1 MRLTMSRDVKDA
13 DIASKQASKHSSVL
27 ILEYRKYSLD
37 FWLQIFLSLPRVR
50 NIFIE
55 GACI

>member
-13 DIASKQASKHSSVL
+13 DIASKHSSVS

-50 NIFIE
+50 KIFIE

>member
-1 MRLTMSRDVKDA
+1 MSEEARETNIASKQ
-13 DIASKQASKHSSVL
+13 ASKQASKHSSVS
-27 ILEYRKYSLD
+27 ILEYKKYSLD

-50 NIFIE
+50 KIFIE

>member
-1 MRLTMSRDVKDA
+1 MIKGMKET
-13 DIASKQASKHSSVL
+13 DIASRHSSVS
-27 ILEYRKYSLD
+27 ILEYKKYSLD

-50 NIFIE
+50 KIFIE